1 MSLRARQALNFAIVA
16 LVALGF
22 SVLPGGGSTLKV
34 LLTLLGIIFFAAIA
48 MFGYRLYRE
57 HRFTLEALADRERL
71 VLYASVALAFL
82 TFVASQ
88 RLFNLRGG
96 FGVLIF
102 LGLLGLASYG
112 VFWVFTQSRRYD

>member
-34 LLTLLGIIFFAAIA
+34 LLTLLGIVFFAAIA
-48 MFGYRLYRE
+48 LFGYRLYRE
-57 HRFTLEALADRERL
+57 HRFTLESLAERERL
-71 VLYASVALAFL
+71 VLYGSVALAFL

-96 FGVLIF
+96 LGVLIF
-102 LGLLGLASYG
+102 LALLALASYG

>member
-1 MSLRARQALNFAIVA
+1 MSLRTRQAINFSILA

-22 SVLPGGGSTLKV
+22 TALPGGDSTLRV
-34 LLTLLGIIFFAAIA
+34 VLTLLGIVFFVAIA
-48 MFGYRLYRE
+48 LFGYRLYRE
-57 HRFTLEALADRERL
+57 HRFTLDSLEERQRL

-88 RLFNLRGG
+88 RLFTLRGG
-96 FGVLIF
+96 LGVLIF

-112 VFWVFTQSRRYD
+112 VYWVFTRSRRYD

>member
-16 LVALGF
+16 LIALGF
-22 SVLPGGGSTLKV
+22 TVLPGGSSTLRV
-34 LLTLLGIIFFAAIA
+34 ILTLLTIVFFAAIA
-48 MFGYRLYRE
+48 LFGYRLYRE
-57 HRFTLEALADRERL
+57 HRFTLDSLADRERL
-71 VLYASVALAFL
+71 VLYGSVALAFL

-96 FGVLIF
+96 LGVLIF

-112 VFWVFTQSRRYD
+112 VFWVFTRSRRYD

>member
-16 LVALGF
+16 LIALGF
-22 SVLPGGGSTLKV
+22 SVLPGGGSGLKV
-34 LLTLLGIIFFAAIA
+34 ILTLLGIVFFVAIA
-48 MFGYRLYRE
+48 LFGYRLYRE
-57 HRFTLEALADRERL
+57 HRFTLEALAERERL

-88 RLFNLRGG
+88 RLFSLRGG
-96 FGVLIF
+96 LGVLIF
-102 LGLLGLASYG
+102 LGLLALASYG